1 MLPLPLAGNSTI
13 AHCSRRDEVPVPPL
27 LPALVALLLP
37 PQRCARNIPATM
49 CAASCVPHKA
59 YSVAPS
65 HLRFAPSSIAR
76 SAHSVAPS
84 HLQSLFEGWHGVV
97 VRSLDRQ
104 GRAAHSSGHST
115 SASLGR
121 FEWIKIIYI
130 YKPLPEITVIL
141 RHTHRIRTNWA
152 IGNGLP
158 PNAHVHPPVL
168 RSHTPGRRP
177 RTPG

>member
-1 MLPLPLAGNSTI
+1 MGARNRDAAVALAGNSTI

-104 GRAAHSSGHST
+104 DTAPLIAQGTQPPRSLVRLSGLNGLKS
-115 SASLGR
+115 
-121 FEWIKIIYI
+121 FIYI
-130 YKPLPEITVIL
+130 NPSPK
-141 RHTHRIRTNWA
+141 
-152 IGNGLP
+152 
-158 PNAHVHPPVL
+158 
-168 RSHTPGRRP
+168 
-177 RTPG
+177 